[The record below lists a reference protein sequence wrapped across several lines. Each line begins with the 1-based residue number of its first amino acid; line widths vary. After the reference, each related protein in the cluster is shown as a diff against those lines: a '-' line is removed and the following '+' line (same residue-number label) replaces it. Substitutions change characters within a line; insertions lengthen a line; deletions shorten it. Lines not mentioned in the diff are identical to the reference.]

1 MTRMIAH
8 NERGAALLSILM
20 IVAVMSIAA
29 LGAVESLGRSLA
41 LARLSDE
48 RTQIIWAARSAEAV
62 AGLSVLQVE
71 SLGTQAFAKPAA
83 FPLERGMILAT
94 LSDASNCFNLNSLGA
109 DAGGPA
115 AHAAYRRLL
124 VHSGILPGDAERL
137 ADTAA
142 DWIDGDEEARA
153 YGAEAETYRRRPV
166 AYRTANRLM
175 ENVSEVR
182 AVEGYTADI
191 LRRISG
197 NICVR
202 PDTNLAPL
210 NIDTL
215 KPSHAPLLAARLSEV
230 MTLEEA
236 EGAIRARPVSG
247 WGSLDAFLGLDV
259 ISQIAPESRDDAAL
273 SLRAGYVRVD
283 AEIRVGASQEKI
295 ALTYQTDTPGKAVLV
310 ERRVGAF

>member
-1 MTRMIAH
+1 MTRPARK

-20 IVAVMSIAA
+20 IVAVMSVAA
-29 LGAVESLGRSLA
+29 LGAVESLGRSVA

-48 RTQIIWAARSAEAV
+48 RMQIIWAARSAEAV
-62 AGLSVLQVE
+62 AGISVQQIGD
-71 SLGTQAFAKPAA
+71 LGAQAFGKPAA
-83 FPLERGMILAT
+83 FPLGRAMILAT

-124 VHSGILPGDAERL
+124 EHSGILPGDALRL

-142 DWIDGDEEARA
+142 DWIDGDQEARA
-153 YGAEAETYRRRPV
+153 YGAEADTYRRRPV
-166 AYRTANRLM
+166 AYRTPDRLM
-175 ENVSEVR
+175 ENVSEIR
-182 AVEGYTADI
+182 AVEGYTAKI

-210 NIDTL
+210 NINAL
-215 KPSHAPLLAARLSEV
+215 QPSHAPLLAARLSEV

-247 WGSLDAFLGLDV
+247 WGSLEAFLSLDA
-259 ISQIAPESRDDAAL
+259 ISRIAPESRDDAAL
-273 SLRAGYVRVD
+273 SLRSGYVQVD
-283 AEIRVGASQEKI
+283 ADIRVGSSREKI
-295 ALTYQTDTPGKAVLV
+295 ALTYRTDAPGSAVLV